1 MKVSRKTL
9 FQTNMAVR
17 SLLARK
23 DGSTK
28 LGQELVS
35 KLFAILRATEPYVEF
50 QDLRRRAIAGAC
62 GLNVNSQTGAIAPDD
77 QADNPEQAVI
87 EFETAWR
94 EYQAYEEECKV
105 EPVPASELL
114 SAFDLSY
121 LDLYALGAAVDLSA

>member
-1 MKVSRKTL
+1 MKVSRKTLFQTNMAVRSLLARKDKVSRKTL

-35 KLFAILRATEPYVEF
+35 RLFAILHATEPYVEF

-62 GLNVNSQTGAIAPDD
+62 GLKVNSQTGAIAPDD
-77 QADNPEQAVI
+77 QADNPEQAV
-87 EFETAWR
+87 
-94 EYQAYEEECKV
+94 
-105 EPVPASELL
+105 
-114 SAFDLSY
+114 
-121 LDLYALGAAVDLSA
+121 